1 MYAHNDL
8 RRMTD
13 TDFALFGMEQVAY
26 VKRVALDNGEAAF
39 AIHTADGRQAAVLA
53 SRDLA
58 FATVKQN
65 DLEPLSIH

>member
-26 VKRVALDNGEAAF
+26 VKPVTLENGEAGF
-39 AIHTADGRQAAVLA
+39 AIHTADGREAAVLA
-53 SRDLA
+53 DRDRGR
-58 FATVKQN
+58 
-65 DLEPLSIH
+65 PRRS